1 MRANREELDLLPPV
15 GGMAVDVMEV
25 ELPATRRAFM
35 LVLVQTAAVI
45 AAIHG
50 MHLMNELYLTSF
62 DEKFQWKIEAWRLY
76 LALYYVVCI
85 GMTIFCL
92 DGGHADEPS
101 REASPDLGAAGAE
114 LEDESAQAGAVQ
126 GPETLRS
133 QVSRQCQEIDLH
145 DLFQGV
151 REVQMVLD
159 LHGSVGGDVNGLQG
173 SVPLGRYHRALV
185 FPFGRRWLCCFLHV

>member
-62 DEKFQWKIEAWRLY
+62 DEKFQ
-76 LALYYVVCI
+76 
-85 GMTIFCL
+85 
-92 DGGHADEPS
+92 
-101 REASPDLGAAGAE
+101 
-114 LEDESAQAGAVQ
+114 
-126 GPETLRS
+126 
-133 QVSRQCQEIDLH
+133 
-145 DLFQGV
+145 
-151 REVQMVLD
+151 
-159 LHGSVGGDVNGLQG
+159 
-173 SVPLGRYHRALV
+173 
-185 FPFGRRWLCCFLHV
+185 